1 MKWHDL
7 KNEMDRLIL
16 FSHIVVPK
24 ACYCGLTLLHTYHN
38 QLDDASVVSLLT
50 PYLLQHLEKVLHKR
64 KCLAYLH
71 YYLEIIILH
80 AYGVLF
86 N

>member
-50 PYLLQHLEKVLHKR
+50 PYLLQHQTWKKFYIKEN
-64 KCLAYLH
+64 A
-71 YYLEIIILH
+71 
-80 AYGVLF
+80 
-86 N
+86 